1 MWNLPFSIL
10 AAFIFSIPWQDVV
23 YVPGSLP
30 ISRILGV
37 LLIVAG
43 LGSMLRG
50 RSIKLRNPSL
60 MLFLAVLFVFWA
72 VLSNLWTINVSRGLT
87 QSLIYVQL
95 VIMVWLIWEL
105 CRTKKQHLILV
116 QAFVLGA
123 YVLAG
128 STVYGF
134 LTNPFEPNSMQS
146 MERYTGI
153 GGNPNDIGAIM
164 ALALPMAWHL
174 SLLQRSGW
182 LRWLNLSYLPVA
194 VLGVVL
200 TASRGGAVIAV
211 VGLAAIPLTYNYAN
225 RSRRIVFAVALGI
238 MAIVVFNLVPP
249 ENFLRLAATS
259 AEISEG
265 NVSNRSQIWQAGL
278 EAYSE
283 QPLLGVGVGSF
294 SQATT
299 PFLGYRAVAHNVFVN
314 ILTEMGVVG
323 LTLFVSL
330 ILVTLLPLLRLP
342 APDRIVYSFL
352 WLALVISLLPSNH
365 EDAQHVW
372 ALLVILTTRS
382 AYILT
387 FSEPARLLSKAPRK
401 LRKVLGRGRYL

>member
-50 RSIKLRNPSL
+50 RSIKLRKPSL
-60 MLFLAVLFVFWA
+60 MLFTAVLFVFWV

-105 CRTKKQHLILV
+105 CRTKKQHLILI

-123 YVLAG
+123 GVLAG

-153 GGNPNDIGAIM
+153 GGNPNDIAAIM

-211 VGLAAIPLTYNYAN
+211 VGLAVIPLTYND
-225 RSRRIVFAVALGI
+225 LH
-238 MAIVVFNLVPP
+238 
-249 ENFLRLAATS
+249 
-259 AEISEG
+259 
-265 NVSNRSQIWQAGL
+265 
-278 EAYSE
+278 
-283 QPLLGVGVGSF
+283 PL
-294 SQATT
+294 
-299 PFLGYRAVAHNVFVN
+299 
-314 ILTEMGVVG
+314 
-323 LTLFVSL
+323 
-330 ILVTLLPLLRLP
+330 
-342 APDRIVYSFL
+342 
-352 WLALVISLLPSNH
+352 
-365 EDAQHVW
+365 
-372 ALLVILTTRS
+372 
-382 AYILT
+382 
-387 FSEPARLLSKAPRK
+387 
-401 LRKVLGRGRYL
+401 